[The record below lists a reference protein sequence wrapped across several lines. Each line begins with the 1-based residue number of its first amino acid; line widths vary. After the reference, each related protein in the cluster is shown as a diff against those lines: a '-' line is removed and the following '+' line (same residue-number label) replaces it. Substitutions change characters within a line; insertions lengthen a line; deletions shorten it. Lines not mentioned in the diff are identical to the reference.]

1 MLEKNRGGRGAAV
14 PYEYHEYEDKRLR
27 VIFHLDELQR
37 TGSTFHMHWHENIEL
52 LYFVGGTATV
62 QEDNTI
68 VQVNPGEIAVIG
80 SNQLHTLESI
90 SERCLYYCLIIDKR
104 LCEELEIPVDGL
116 RLPPKTADTQAV
128 SCFEQIIREMEKRQS
143 YYRPMVRACCAGLLA
158 RLARICPD
166 TLPETGGQD
175 KKMALVKQAMQYMYA
190 HFDQEITIDDICR
203 AVGFSKCYFCHV
215 FKEVTGQTAGRYL
228 NYIRCSNA
236 RALLSS
242 GRHNVMESALLSGF
256 HNPSYFT
263 KTYKALMG
271 CLPSADGS
279 RK

>member
-1 MLEKNRGGRGAAV
+1 MAGQKGGTAV

-37 TGSTFHMHWHENIEL
+37 AGGPFHMHWHENIEL
-52 LYFVGGTATV
+52 LYFVEGTATV
-62 QEDNTI
+62 QADNTI
-68 VQVNPGEIAVIG
+68 VPVTAGEIAVIG
-80 SNQLHTLESI
+80 SNQLHTLEADSAYC
-90 SERCLYYCLIIDKR
+90 RYYCLIIDKR

-116 RLPPKTADTQAV
+116 RFPPKTADAQAV
-128 SCFEQIIREMEKRQS
+128 GCFERIIREMEEKS
-143 YYRPMVRACCAGLLA
+143 PYYRPMVRACCAGLLVQ
-158 RLARICPD
+158 LARSCPAAP
-166 TLPETGGQD
+166 PEAGGRD

-190 HFDQEITIDDICR
+190 HFDQDIAIGDICR
-203 AVGFSKCYFCHV
+203 AVGFSKCYFCHA

-271 CLPSADGS
+271 CLPSADSG

>member
-1 MLEKNRGGRGAAV
+1 M

-116 RLPPKTADTQAV
+116 RLPPKTAVLPADGQGVLRWAAGAAGPHLSGYAAGNRRTGQKDGAGQTGDAV
-128 SCFEQIIREMEKRQS
+128 
-143 YYRPMVRACCAGLLA
+143 YVRAL
-158 RLARICPD
+158 
-166 TLPETGGQD
+166 
-175 KKMALVKQAMQYMYA
+175 
-190 HFDQEITIDDICR
+190 
-203 AVGFSKCYFCHV
+203 
-215 FKEVTGQTAGRYL
+215 
-228 NYIRCSNA
+228 
-236 RALLSS
+236 
-242 GRHNVMESALLSGF
+242 
-256 HNPSYFT
+256 
-263 KTYKALMG
+263 
-271 CLPSADGS
+271 
-279 RK
+279 